1 MRALTRRRV
10 LATVAATTVLAIL
23 PEPAEADYV
32 DLGALTTI
40 IGQMITEVAQFA
52 TQIGQFA
59 TMITNMVQ
67 MVAYMKQELSALK
80 SGDLLAL
87 VSFIETAKM
96 SYNQLT
102 NGVQSMA
109 YTIGAIDTDF
119 HRLFPSSTSGSTAAQ
134 HTQYYQTWNN
144 EVLAASQIA
153 ARQQTVLSTLDDQA
167 TQADKVLSQSE
178 NASGVVAQLQ
188 TVVEMLRL
196 MQGQLITINQTLA
209 TASRVLADMAATEAA
224 NSALSQSKKQSSLAG
239 YTNRGAPVSVPHT
252 LP

>member
-1 MRALTRRRV
+1 VRFLTRRRV

-23 PEPAEADYV
+23 PERAEADYV

-40 IGQMITEVAQFA
+40 IGQMITQLAQYA
-52 TQIGQFA
+52 TQITQFA
-59 TMITNMVQ
+59 TMIANMVQ
-67 MVAYMKQELSALK
+67 MVNYMKQELGALK
-80 SGDLLAL
+80 SGDFWGLIA
-87 VSFIETAKM
+87 FIETAKM

-109 YTIGAIDTDF
+109 YTIGSIDNDF
-119 HRLFPSSTSGSTAAQ
+119 HRLFPSSTSGSTVAD
-134 HTQYYQTWNN
+134 HTQYYQTWNT

-209 TASRVLADMAATEAA
+209 TASRVLADMAASQAA
-224 NSALSQSKKQSSLAG
+224 NSALSQGKKQSSLAN
-239 YTNRGAPVSVPHT
+239 YTSRGAPVSVPHT